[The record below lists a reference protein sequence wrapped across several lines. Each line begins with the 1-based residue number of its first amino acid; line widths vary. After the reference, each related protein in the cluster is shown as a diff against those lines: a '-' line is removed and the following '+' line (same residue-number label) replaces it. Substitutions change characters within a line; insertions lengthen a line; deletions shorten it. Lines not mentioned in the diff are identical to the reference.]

1 MAADKSTP
9 IAADGIA
16 GRELRRKRGIPF
28 DNGIGT
34 LHRSSAAIGVLSS
47 AAICASR
54 LILL

>member
-34 LHRSSAAIGVLSS
+34 LHRSSAAIGVLLS

-54 LILL
+54 LSLL